1 MIPDKIEWDP
11 EAKSWIASKDTPDA
25 ITAEWDGEKWVK
37 GKNPSGP
44 GSLRR
49 GFATGVES
57 TKGLVADIIPAMVQS
72 AFGYDEAAQKNL
84 QEYRDR
90 MKALEARNLLTRMD
104 YQKVNDLGSA
114 AEFAGEAIGE
124 SIPSLITTLAGGV
137 GVGAAAARLGAGRL
151 LTQQV
156 GKKAAELEA
165 KGVAKDAALQQA
177 TKEVSQQVGS
187 VAGAFGGSALL
198 NIPESYLNLAEAG
211 NASLGASFAVGAL
224 KSTLDALG
232 PIRLLSK
239 TRGPDFSDKVTDL
252 VSARLLKGRPGA
264 AGALGGALE
273 TAALEGIT
281 EGTQQ
286 LLDETAAA
294 ILADKSIDWNNI
306 INAALKGGVG
316 SAPVGAAAGAYGARQ
331 KAASAAE
338 AEAKKQQALEARQK
352 YQQETEAALSLPED
366 LMLRREFGEI
376 KDSASYEKLANY
388 FANAAKKAK
397 GTQKE
402 RLTEEAQRYSALAQT
417 ADTEKIVS
425 QLASYFGFNQEQEA
439 ALLKSATDFTGPGR
453 AQFENFVAE
462 TLKDPA
468 VAGRIPGLQN
478 VEFLSV
484 VPPTTTLALPAPT
497 AASFEIPDYGTVT
510 ARQAD
515 EIISRFQSRPVME
528 GADTRDRDE
537 KLAELQQLDPNV
549 NPNVVTMDPN
559 ERRRIALGIITRKDI
574 KQIEKPT
581 GEPVGTVETETGKK
595 PTDTV
600 PKTETISTVGAA
612 GQLGTRTEMGTFDN
626 LYQRI
631 VANMDNA
638 PEGTLGLNWLLGAAG
653 VSRQNAATPEG
664 QVAADTVKQNAAQIW
679 NQLVADGYVT
689 RRGALGFTAV
699 PADQRETAAASTE
712 VGRLVRLP
720 SLSEALGDAYVSGL
734 TTGKPQLLGIDWL
747 TRALGVPVSPTTA
760 RTVWTTLQNQ
770 GRVAPAGMGK
780 YRATVWPQGETPS
793 PAPATP
799 PPPPTPPTPQP
810 PAPAPKMGP
819 PQPPAPKPQPKA
831 PAPKPPAPPTQ
842 VFENI
847 YNAYL
852 RSVGSKWNK
861 VGIGPILTLD
871 KLLRE
876 VQKTSGPNYTME
888 NLGKDLML
896 INANPD
902 LRSDSGSMVEFPSST
917 IARDPK
923 IPRVHVP
930 YRGTTITFY
939 GIRFSQDPDFQK
951 SKAESAPTYAP
962 GTKATTSDGTTGTI
976 ESVEDGMVTIIPDGS
991 PNRRLQYPIEALEG
1005 PVSAKSAREDIPL
1018 AIDPEVI
1025 KNQFGAS
1032 AYKERPDK
1040 VAVKELFQN
1049 AFDAVKEA
1057 LFKGLITVPKID
1069 VAINPDE
1076 NSITVTDNGTG
1087 MDIQTLKKGLFT
1099 VGGSKKGV
1107 APELRSGGLGKAKM
1121 AIFSMA
1127 KKLEVVTV
1135 KDGVMLSVSVSGDRV
1150 FESMTN
1156 PNAKF
1161 PVSIENTDRPNG
1173 TTVKITLRDSY
1184 IEPETE
1190 EKKPISLKEVSSYT
1204 YPATTEFLLAD
1215 SEGIPIPSKFTFT
1228 SPSEDSSGSVITL
1241 PLEGFNNY
1249 VESGY
1254 YAPFTKLDFRW
1265 GTVIVYKAKNKTS
1278 FPVLKVLSSGL
1289 PQFSDYIFLSFG
1301 DIGTYDF
1308 DLVFDIRPK
1317 VEGYNPFYP
1326 FNATREGFNS
1336 SINKDI
1342 DQIQSI
1348 FRGLTRVA
1356 QINLDKQ
1363 NLEAI
1368 SVLPIVDPNKPQKV
1382 SGLPVPL
1389 QSQTQQAQL
1398 DIPPKLTATKTGG
1411 FTDPDTGK
1419 PWTPASQVAATN
1431 LQALSGAAAGS
1442 PLYMNNLNV
1451 PIIGSN
1457 KIQAGNPMQFFSEL
1471 AAVFNQLRDEA
1482 AKILGS
1488 LPLDKEA
1495 QDLTQ
1500 SKTVGEALEKYKVG
1514 VGIDKDWH
1522 GVNFLKP
1529 VPVMFVN
1536 PLGLRKDVTIPG
1548 AVSKM
1553 YRTMVHEL
1561 AHVQSARHS
1570 EDFTQAH
1577 DALDFELA
1585 NAGAD
1590 TAIKNTLSKVFT
1602 RHFKLLNELKDVF
1615 NDPNTENRKSGGAAS
1630 FSRIESRPEEGGA
1643 GVVSGNGRRVVSGRG
1658 PSGVRER
1665 GQEVSGTGK
1674 AKQESGRLPAAGG
1687 VIESRFDDQ
1696 AVTPAGAPQ
1705 KVAAEARNMLD
1716 RIGRQEDAANKSVS
1730 DDYSCG

>member
-331 KAASAAE
+331 KAAAAEAATQETQQAEAAAAAE

-425 QLASYFGFNQEQEA
+425 QLATYYGFNQEQEA

-453 AQFENFVAE
+453 SQFENFVAE

-497 AASFEIPDYGTVT
+497 VASFEIPDYGTVT

-528 GADTRDRDE
+528 GADTRDRNE
-537 KLAELQQLDPNV
+537 KLAELRQLDPNV

-600 PKTETISTVGAA
+600 PKTETVSTVGAA

-689 RRGALGFTAV
+689 RRGALGFTAI
-699 PADQRETAAASTE
+699 PADQREAAAASTE

-720 SLSEALGDAYVSGL
+720 SLSEALGDAYISGL
-734 TTGKPQLLGIDWL
+734 TTGKPQLLDINWL

-793 PAPATP
+793 PTPVTPAPQ
-799 PPPPTPPTPQP
+799 PTPPTPQP
-810 PAPAPKMGP
+810 PAPAPKMVP
-819 PQPPAPKPQPKA
+819 PQSPAPKPQPKA
-831 PAPKPPAPPTQ
+831 PTPPQA
-842 VFENI
+842 
-847 YNAYL
+847 
-852 RSVGSKWNK
+852 
-861 VGIGPILTLD
+861 
-871 KLLRE
+871 
-876 VQKTSGPNYTME
+876 
-888 NLGKDLML
+888 
-896 INANPD
+896 
-902 LRSDSGSMVEFPSST
+902 
-917 IARDPK
+917 
-923 IPRVHVP
+923 
-930 YRGTTITFY
+930 
-939 GIRFSQDPDFQK
+939 
-951 SKAESAPTYAP
+951 SAPTYAP
-962 GTKATTSDGTTGTI
+962 GTKATTIDGTTGTI
-976 ESVEDGMVTIIPDGS
+976 ESVEDGMVTIIPDGA
-991 PNRRLQYPIEALEG
+991 PDRRLQYPIEALEG

-1018 AIDPEVI
+1018 DIDPEII
-1025 KNQFGAS
+1025 KQKFAAS
-1032 AYKERPDK
+1032 TYKEPPDK

-1087 MDIQTLKKGLFT
+1087 MDMQTLKKGLFT

-1107 APELRSGGLGKAKM
+1107 APELRSGGLGNAKM

-1127 KKLEVVTV
+1127 ENLEVVTI
-1135 KDGVMLSVSVSGDRV
+1135 KDGVKLSVSVSGDQV
-1150 FESMTN
+1150 FESMTK
-1156 PNAKF
+1156 PNARF
-1161 PVSIENTDRPNG
+1161 PVSIENTDLPNG

-1184 IEPETE
+1184 VDPETDA
-1190 EKKPISLKEVSSYT
+1190 KTPISLKNANAYT
-1204 YPATTEFLLAD
+1204 YPATSEFLLAD
-1215 SEGIPIPSKFTFT
+1215 SEGIPIPTDFTFT
-1228 SPSEDSSGSVITL
+1228 APNEFVGGIATL
-1241 PLEGFNNY
+1241 PINGLNNL
-1249 VESGY
+1249 VEIGY

-1265 GTVIVYKAKNKTS
+1265 GTVIVYRSRGKTS
-1278 FPVLKVLSSGL
+1278 FPTLKVLSSGL
-1289 PQFSDYIFLSFG
+1289 PQFSDYRFFRFG
-1301 DIGTYDF
+1301 DIGKYDF
-1308 DLVFDIRPK
+1308 DVVFDIRPK
-1317 VEGYNPFYP
+1317 VDGLNPNYP

-1398 DIPPKLTATKTGG
+1398 DIPPKLTATRAGG

-1431 LQALSGAAAGS
+1431 LQALGGAAAGS

-1457 KIQAGNPMQFFSEL
+1457 KIQAGNPMQLFSEL
-1471 AAVFNQLRDEA
+1471 AAVFNQLKDEVT
-1482 AKILGS
+1482 KISGS
-1488 LPLDKEA
+1488 LSLSEEA
-1495 QDLTQ
+1495 QNLTQ
-1500 SKTVGEALEKYKVG
+1500 SKTLGEALEKYKVG
-1514 VGIDKDWH
+1514 VGIDKGWH
-1522 GVNFLKP
+1522 GVNYLKP

-1548 AVSKM
+1548 AVSKI

-1561 AHVQSARHS
+1561 AHVQAANHN
-1570 EDFTQAH
+1570 EDFTKAH
-1577 DALDFELA
+1577 DALDFELS
-1585 NAGAD
+1585 NAGVD

-1615 NDPNTENRKSGGAAS
+1615 NDPNTENRKSGGQAS
-1630 FSRIESRPEEGGA
+1630 FQRIESRPEEGGA
-1643 GVVSGNGRRVVSGRG
+1643 GVVSGSGRGVVSGRG

-1665 GQEVSGTGK
+1665 GQEVSGTSK

-1716 RIGRQEDAANKSVS
+1716 RMGRQEDAANKSVS